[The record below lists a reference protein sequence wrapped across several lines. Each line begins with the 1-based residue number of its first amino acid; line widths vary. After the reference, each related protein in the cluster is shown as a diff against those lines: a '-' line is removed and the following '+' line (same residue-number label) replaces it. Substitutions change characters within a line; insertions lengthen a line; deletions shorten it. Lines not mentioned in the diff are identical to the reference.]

1 MLACTKISRVYRVEG
16 CSKMKYKMGNVDS
29 ELFAHIKHEDEEE
42 TGSFNKEEEE
52 EEEEEELF
60 DKNKLPDNLRKFRDV
75 MEKLIDMVV
84 AVKDEKFSVSKN
96 MILAICVILEMR
108 STKAEDAWRRLPE
121 QLTSSGVFIDA
132 LKELKAMCA
141 DPQCKDVLDGAQARY
156 VVSCRMIAGFYADRV
171 HTETAGK
178 ALLFRQQNQGVLPR
192 DKENEL
198 ESENKAAKVKRTEVL
213 KFCEKY
219 RYKI

>member
-1 MLACTKISRVYRVEG
+1 
-16 CSKMKYKMGNVDS
+16 MGNVDS

-42 TGSFNKEEEE
+42 AGSFNNKEEEE
-52 EEEEEELF
+52 GEELF

-75 MEKLIDMVV
+75 MEKLIDMMV

-96 MILAICVILEMR
+96 MILAICVILEMG
-108 STKAEDAWRRLPE
+108 SDKAEDAWRRLPE
-121 QLTSSGVFIDA
+121 QLTSSGAFIDVM
-132 LKELKAMCA
+132 KELKAVCA
-141 DPQCKDVLDGAQARY
+141 DPQCKDVLDGAQDRY
-156 VVSCRMIAGFYADRV
+156 VASCRRIISFYADRV
-171 HTETAGK
+171 HTETASK

-198 ESENKAAKVKRTEVL
+198 EKENKAAKVKHAEVF
-213 KFCEKY
+213 KFCAKY